1 MKTTVDI
8 PDDIYLEAK
17 AIASLRKLKIKDLI
31 AKGLGLAVA
40 EEKKSLSYPSPM
52 ETFQIIREKP
62 LHSSE
67 DVRRMIERADAE
79 RKNSWDDVPSEP

>member
-8 PDDIYLEAK
+8 PDAIYLEAK

-40 EEKKSLSYPSPM
+40 EERKTLSYPSPM
-52 ETFQIIREKP
+52 ETFQIIRERP
-62 LHSSE
+62 LHSSA
-67 DVRRMIERADAE
+67 DVRRMIERADAD
-79 RKNSWDDVPSEP
+79 RKRSWEDESPGP